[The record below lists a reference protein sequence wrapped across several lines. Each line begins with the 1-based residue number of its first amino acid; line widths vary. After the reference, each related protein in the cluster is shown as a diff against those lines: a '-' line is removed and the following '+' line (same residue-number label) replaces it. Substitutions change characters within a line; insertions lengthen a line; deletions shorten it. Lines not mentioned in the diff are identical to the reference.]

1 MVTAVAAGTRVT
13 VDLADTRRAAE
24 LAGPDH
30 DRVVEHAALLQIIE
44 QGAPEQATAYLN
56 AMQTRTASKI
66 LAQIGDAALA
76 ADLLERLRV
85 YGLEARAE

>member
-1 MVTAVAAGTRVT
+1 MSERDQIAAIEGDAQFKKTVTLLESVPPA
-13 VDLADTRRAAE
+13 RASE
-24 LAGPDH
+24 M
-30 DRVVEHAALLQIIE
+30 LLQIIE

-66 LAQIGDAALA
+66 LAQIGDPTLA